1 LIFTV
6 PRSLL
11 LAAALVCPL
20 IAGTPIGVFEGQTGV
35 GRLQVPGGSSFGSN
49 GTFYTV
55 TSAGE
60 KIWGTS
66 DDFHFVW
73 KKAKGDV
80 AISAEILFDSA
91 SGDPYKKAVLMF
103 RQSLAADS
111 PYADA
116 ALHLNGL
123 ASLQARLS
131 PGARTYEIRAN
142 AKGPSR
148 LKLEKRGD
156 YFFLYTAKGNEAF
169 EFTGAAIRLPL
180 QEPFYV
186 GIGTCAAKKDAL
198 ETAAF
203 SNLSVRSLARARTTR
218 ARSTLETIHVET
230 ATRRALVAFDERVTA
245 PSWTANGDI
254 VYKRG
259 ERYERLQPST
269 IEPAPKDRPKPAY
282 KYYAS
287 RQTGSWQIWRSR
299 LDGSGA
305 EQMTNDGTEN
315 VAPKLSPDGKMLAF
329 LSYPKGT
336 ELPAEDTEAKLR
348 VLRLETGAAPVFL
361 ARFVAGKYSLA
372 EPAWSP
378 HGSRLAF
385 VSYSFLP

>member
-1 LIFTV
+1 M
-6 PRSLL
+6 RG
-11 LAAALVCPL
+11 
-20 IAGTPIGVFEGQTGV
+20 GTAIGVFEGQTSV
-35 GRLQVPGGSSFGSN
+35 GKLQVPGGSSFGSN

-60 KIWGTS
+60 RIWGTA

-80 AISAEILFDSA
+80 AISAEIVFDSA

-103 RQSLAADS
+103 RQSLAADA

-123 ASLQARLS
+123 ASLQSRMTA
-131 PGARTYEIRAN
+131 GARTYEIRTN
-142 AKGPSR
+142 AKSPTR
-148 LKLEKRGD
+148 LKLEKRGE
-156 YFFLYTAKGNEAF
+156 YFYLYTARGSEPF
-169 EFTGAAIRLPL
+169 EFSGAAVRLPL

-230 ATRRALVAFDERVTA
+230 ATRRALVAFEERVTA

-269 IEPAPKDRPKPAY
+269 IDAAPKDLPKPTY

-287 RQTGSWQIWRSR
+287 RQSGSWQIWRSK

-305 EQMTNDGTEN
+305 EQITNDGAEN
-315 VAPKLSPDGKMLAF
+315 VAPKLSPDGKMVAF

-348 VLRLETGAAPVFL
+348 VLRLEAGAHPVFL

-385 VSYSFLP
+385 VSYSYLP